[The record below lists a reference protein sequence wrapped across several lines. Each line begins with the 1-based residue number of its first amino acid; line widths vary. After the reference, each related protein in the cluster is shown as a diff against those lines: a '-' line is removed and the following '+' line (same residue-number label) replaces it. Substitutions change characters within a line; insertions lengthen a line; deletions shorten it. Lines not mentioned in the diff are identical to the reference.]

1 MLYNY
6 INILYLY
13 NYIIIIIKI
22 FKKWKLKN
30 EIKKDIKSE
39 SSRWIFDILNF
50 NKLR

>member
-22 FKKWKLKN
+22 FKKLKLKN

-39 SSRWIFDILNF
+39 SSR
-50 NKLR
+50 